1 MTSRTRTSR
10 VRTQKVPAGATT
22 VRIPRQRRTGRRSS
36 APVIVVVPDRPS
48 LTARAAA
55 AVGVWVWEH
64 RRAWAPTAAAMALFL
79 ACGIVHLA
87 AAWVGLVLA
96 GAAVLPLGWLAWV
109 TKFRPT
115 ARRSVLKWRAGL
127 ALAATT
133 VAAWAALAVAFSPV
147 AGPLG
152 WLWLLLTLTAQSAWL
167 YARRTPNPAEEIR

>member
-1 MTSRTRTSR
+1 MSSRTRAR

-22 VRIPRQRRTGRRSS
+22 VRIPRQRRAGHRQS
-36 APVIVVVPDRPS
+36 APVIVVVPERPS

-55 AVGVWVWEH
+55 AVGVWAWEH
-64 RRAWAPTAAAMALFL
+64 RRAWAPTAAALVLFL
-79 ACGIVHLA
+79 ATGIVHLL

-96 GAAVLPLGWLAWV
+96 GAAIVPLGWLAWV

-127 ALAATT
+127 TLAVTT
-133 VAAWAALAVAFSPV
+133 VTAWMALAVAFSPV

-152 WLWLLLTLTAQSAWL
+152 WLWLLLTLTAQSVWL
-167 YARRTPNPAEEIR
+167 YSRRTPTAVEEIH